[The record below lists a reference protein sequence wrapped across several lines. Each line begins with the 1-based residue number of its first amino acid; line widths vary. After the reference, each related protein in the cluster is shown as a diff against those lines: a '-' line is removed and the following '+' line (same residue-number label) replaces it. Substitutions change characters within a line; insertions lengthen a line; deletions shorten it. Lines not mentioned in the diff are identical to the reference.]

1 MGTVLFRL
9 SDTILDSTAALCET
23 PREKADANDDAAKG
37 TDAYEA
43 MTRELASLKRGSVLM
58 QAGSAGLRIEVAALG
73 DAKFRERF
81 ASDAEALD
89 EMLLRLNN
97 VDGIFTAQ
105 LGVEIQVPTALVYT
119 AATDPLPATTS
130 STELLD
136 QLGNLRQRTPEFQSR
151 GITHLFTGRD
161 LDGTTV
167 GIGYVNALC
176 RSKFAASLTEIRGR
190 GAWLESLIT
199 AHEIGH
205 NFGSVHDGE
214 AQCTYVAQNQFLMS
228 PTVHSSAATFSSC
241 SRDLM
246 TSSISSASCI
256 TSLPPADLS
265 IAGDLGT
272 VRTNAGRAFEW
283 ELPITNLGGRA
294 SQESRVEVLVPT
306 ALTATDVWISGG
318 SCTSGAGAISCDLGD
333 VPGGSSRS
341 LHVTL
346 SGDAL
351 GSNAI
356 SASISSLSDADLL
369 NNSAEGTVVVASETT
384 TLQSPTP
391 TSTPTS
397 PPMPTPATG
406 ESGGGGGS
414 IGFGL
419 LFALLCLGAAR
430 LRPTP

>member
-1 MGTVLFRL
+1 
-9 SDTILDSTAALCET
+9 
-23 PREKADANDDAAKG
+23 
-37 TDAYEA
+37 
-43 MTRELASLKRGSVLM
+43 
-58 QAGSAGLRIEVAALG
+58 
-73 DAKFRERF
+73 
-81 ASDAEALD
+81 
-89 EMLLRLNN
+89 
-97 VDGIFTAQ
+97 
-105 LGVEIQVPTALVYT
+105 
-119 AATDPLPATTS
+119 
-130 STELLD
+130 
-136 QLGNLRQRTPEFQSR
+136 
-151 GITHLFTGRD
+151 LFTGRD